1 MDYKMG
7 SKKSS
12 AKTNLVLDQSIL
24 ITILSNQEN

>member
-1 MDYKMG
+1 MDYKMR

-12 AKTNLVLDQSIL
+12 AKPNVGLDQAIL

>member
-12 AKTNLVLDQSIL
+12 AKTNLELDQSIL

>member
-12 AKTNLVLDQSIL
+12 AKTNLVRDQAIL

>member
-12 AKTNLVLDQSIL
+12 AKTNLVLEQAILKTIL
-24 ITILSNQEN
+24 INQEN

>member
-7 SKKSS
+7 SKKIS
-12 AKTNLVLDQSIL
+12 AKTNLVLEQAIL

>member
-12 AKTNLVLDQSIL
+12 AKQNLLLVQAIL
-24 ITILSNQEN
+24 TTILGNQEN

>member
-12 AKTNLVLDQSIL
+12 AIPNVGLDRAIL
-24 ITILSNQEN
+24 KTILSNQEN

>member
-1 MDYKMG
+1 MDYKME

-12 AKTNLVLDQSIL
+12 AKPNLVLEQAIL

>member
-12 AKTNLVLDQSIL
+12 AKTNLVLDHFIL
-24 ITILSNQEN
+24 IIILSNQEN

>member
-12 AKTNLVLDQSIL
+12 AKPNLVLDQDIL